1 MIAVVA
7 RMLAATPVT
16 PDGDEA
22 REWAEQELSDPAYA
36 EAQPTAFDRIAR
48 AILDFLGGLFSTDV
62 SGGWGSAFALI
73 AAIAIAAL
81 IIVALLVWGLPRARR
96 RASAPVATLF
106 GDADERSADDL
117 RRAAA
122 SAADA
127 GRWDEALILRFRALA
142 RGLAER
148 GVVSTPP
155 GATVHAFARA
165 AGRVFPSAATDLE
178 AGASAFDDVRYLRRP
193 GSRDDYEHL
202 RRLDE
207 QLIAARPATPVRTG
221 VGG

>member
-1 MIAVVA
+1 MIAGVA
-7 RMLAATPVT
+7 RILAATPVT

-22 REWAEQELSDPAYA
+22 REWAERELSDPAYA

-48 AILDFLGGLFSTDV
+48 AILEFLGSLFSTDV
-62 SGGWGSAFALI
+62 SGGWGSTFALI
-73 AAIAIAAL
+73 AAITVAAL

-96 RASAPVATLF
+96 RAAAPVATLF
-106 GDADERSADDL
+106 GESDERGADDL

-148 GVVSTPP
+148 GAVSTPP
-155 GATVHAFARA
+155 GATVHAFARS
-165 AGRVFPSAATDLE
+165 AGRVFPAAADELESA
-178 AGASAFDDVRYLRRP
+178 ASAFDDVRYLRRP
-193 GSRDDYEHL
+193 GSRDDYEQL

-207 QLIAARPATPVRTG
+207 QLMAARPVAPAR
-221 VGG
+221 VGASG